1 MGKKGIKTYTK
12 VATRYNTLFEGYP
25 VKKGAIYGRALVPYI
40 DDILGRTNDYL
51 FFVCDAPKTL
61 KTGILYVHVMKRE
74 WNNNAVCSVKRITW
88 HDIKV
93 GTNHPIFSAVH
104 EICAKIGGYPK
115 VTTFTDPRKDEQKI
129 AEMYSHVAHSAC
141 KVRKAQEPQARCYK
155 QSMVDGK
162 GYSIDWEA
170 EIQAMPEEGYNGLPV
185 QYPNGKKSAS
195 FTPFEGV
202 TDTEKA
208 MRRDGMKVNQTKIRP
223 EKEKSNKKI
232 VIKINGIT
240 IDC

>member
-1 MGKKGIKTYTK
+1 MGKKGLKVYTK
-12 VATRYNTLFEGYP
+12 VCTKYNTLFEGFAVP
-25 VKKGAIYGRALVPYI
+25 KGAIYGRILVPYI
-40 DDILGRTNDYL
+40 DIDGVTNDYV
-51 FFVCDAPKTL
+51 FFVCDKPKTL
-61 KTGILYVHVMKRE
+61 KTRMLSVHIMKRE
-74 WNNNAVCSVKRITW
+74 WNNNATCAVKRITW
-88 HDIKV
+88 HDAKV
-93 GTNHPIFSAVH
+93 GVNHPIYIAVR
-104 EICAKIGGYPK
+104 EKCTEIGGYPK
-115 VTTFTDPRKDEQKI
+115 VTTFTDPRKEAVKV
-129 AEMYSHVAHSAC
+129 AEMYSQVAHSAC

-185 QYPNGKKSAS
+185 QYPNGKKAAS
-195 FTPFEGV
+195 FTSFEGV
-202 TDTEKA
+202 TDTEQA

-223 EKEKSNKKI
+223 EKEKNTKKI

>member
-1 MGKKGIKTYTK
+1 MLIPQRQCVNLPLYASQRTI
-12 VATRYNTLFEGYP
+12 
-25 VKKGAIYGRALVPYI
+25 GAKP
-40 DDILGRTNDYL
+40 
-51 FFVCDAPKTL
+51 P
-61 KTGILYVHVMKRE
+61 
-74 WNNNAVCSVKRITW
+74 CSVKRITW
-88 HDIKV
+88 HDVKV
-93 GTNHPIFSAVH
+93 GVNHPIYIAVR
-104 EICAKIGGYPK
+104 EKCAEIGGYPK
-115 VTTFTDPRKDEQKI
+115 VTTFTDPRKEAVKV
-129 AEMYSHVAHSAC
+129 AEMYSQVAHSAC

-185 QYPNGKKSAS
+185 QYPNGKKAAS
-195 FTPFEGV
+195 FTSFEGV
-202 TDTEKA
+202 TDTEQA

-223 EKEKSNKKI
+223 EKEKNTKKI